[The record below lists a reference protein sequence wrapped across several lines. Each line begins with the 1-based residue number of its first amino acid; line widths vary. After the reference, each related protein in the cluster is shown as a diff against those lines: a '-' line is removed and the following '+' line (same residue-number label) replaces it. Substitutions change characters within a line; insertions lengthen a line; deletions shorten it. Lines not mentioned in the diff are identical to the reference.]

1 MVNVYELNARGFA
14 WADLRLLPS
23 SWPGPGSGPSSPIR
37 DVLHPET
44 TEWLRALAR
53 SADLLAVA
61 SLALGR
67 PAFAVRGNLFVK
79 GPDSNWSVPW
89 HQDRVVCVRRPAE
102 VAGFSGWTRKA
113 GLHHA
118 SAPLSVLRDMVA
130 VRLYL
135 DDSPAEGGPLEVVP
149 GTHERLLAEEDL
161 QRLSARAMV
170 LAARAGSILL
180 LRPLL
185 VHRSRSQTAAHP
197 RRVLHVEYAAESLP
211 GELEWYY
218 AAAPGREREQPL

>member
-1 MVNVYELNARGFA
+1 M
-14 WADLRLLPS
+14 
-23 SWPGPGSGPSSPIR
+23 
-37 DVLHPET
+37 
-44 TEWLRALAR
+44 
-53 SADLLAVA
+53 
-61 SLALGR
+61 
-67 PAFAVRGNLFVK
+67 
-79 GPDSNWSVPW
+79 
-89 HQDRVVCVRRPAE
+89 CVRRPAE

-149 GTHERLLAEEDL
+149 GTHQRLLAEEDL
-161 QRLSARAMV
+161 QRLSSRAMV

-218 AAAPGREREQPL
+218 AAAPGREREQLL